1 MILHRQCGKIM
12 SWTGRRSLVH
22 STSYCWCTI
31 HVHKCDQPR
40 VVLCIGVY
48 SQRVSSEL
56 LSVFQSGMA
65 LITKLWRVFSLIRG
79 SFRHLSFPANF
90 PFSIPAYPK
99 RPIYNK
105 DLVTSSQCIAFGMR
119 DRPGSRPGPP
129 SDIQRPANTRSVA
142 GSVATASGRPS
153 RRTTS
158 SVLPVPAFAA
168 WA

>member
-1 MILHRQCGKIM
+1 MARSCLGRVDGLWSILHLTVGVPFMYINVINLVWYCVLEFI
-12 SWTGRRSLVH
+12 RRGSPQI
-22 STSYCWCTI
+22 T
-31 HVHKCDQPR
+31 
-40 VVLCIGVY
+40 
-48 SQRVSSEL
+48 

-105 DLVTSSQCIAFGMR
+105 DLVTSSQCITFGMR
-119 DRPGSRPGPP
+119 NRPGSRPGLP

-158 SVLPVPAFAA
+158 SVLPVPSFAA